1 MTPSVHYLPD
11 FPSEHLGNIR
21 PLAVYLPPGYG
32 GDPGRRYPVLYL
44 QDGQN
49 LFDPATA
56 FGGVPWQAD
65 ETAERLIRAGT
76 IEPLMLVGVG
86 NTDRRLDEYGPKADD
101 RSPPGPSFPFAR
113 FMVEEVKPV
122 IDRMYATK
130 PEPRHTTVGGSSMGG
145 LISLWLAHWYPDV
158 FGKCAALSPS
168 LWWDDELVLREFR
181 DHPEGLR
188 KVRFWIDTGTNEG
201 GNPQACQAQVRR
213 TRRLAKLLSTAGL
226 RRGREFK
233 YREVAGAEHNEH
245 AWAARFHEVLG
256 FFFRRERGPSGRSDF
271 V

>member
-11 FPSEHLGNIR
+11 FPSEHLGNTR

-32 GDPGRRYPVLYL
+32 DDPDRRYPVFYL

-56 FGGVPWQAD
+56 FGGVPWRAD
-65 ETAERLIRAGT
+65 ETAERLIQDAT
-76 IEPLMLVGVG
+76 IDPVILVGVG
-86 NTDRRLDEYGPKADD
+86 NTDRRLEEYGPKTEPDQ
-101 RSPPGPSFPFAR
+101 PPGPEFPFAR

-130 PEPRHTTVGGSSMGG
+130 PGPRQTAVGGSSMGG
-145 LISLWLAHWYPDV
+145 LISLWLAHWHPDV

-181 DHPEGLR
+181 DRPEGLR
-188 KVRFWIDTGTNEG
+188 RVRFWIDTGTREG
-201 GNPQACQAQVRR
+201 ANPQACEAQVRR
-213 TRRLAKLLSTAGL
+213 TRLLAKLLTAAGL
-226 RRGREFK
+226 RRGSGFK
-233 YREVAGAEHNEH
+233 YREVEGGEHNEH
-245 AWAARFHEVLG
+245 AWAGRFDQVLT
-256 FFFRRERGPSGRSDF
+256 FLFRRR
-271 V
+271 